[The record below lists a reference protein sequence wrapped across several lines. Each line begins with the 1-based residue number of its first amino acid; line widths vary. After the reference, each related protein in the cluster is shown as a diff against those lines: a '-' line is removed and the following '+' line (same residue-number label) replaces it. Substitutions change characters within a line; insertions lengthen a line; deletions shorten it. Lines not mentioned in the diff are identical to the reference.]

1 MIKKSQFLNL
11 IRQGDFKE
19 LFISELGWNRYR
31 GYAQLPPIVIEEKEY
46 NLSAIAERNGFQIL
60 YCEVDDIPT
69 QSLAKK
75 IDTKLRRQALD
86 YICIYR
92 LRNSAHDLWVVPV
105 RTNEKRDLVLVEYDN
120 ANAEVLYQKIDG
132 ITFEFDEETNI
143 VDLRNKVQSAFAIN
157 SEKITKD
164 FYAGFKKQHKAFADF
179 ITGIDDHVEAKNN
192 RNKQWYT
199 SVMLNRLMFCY
210 FIQKKGF
217 LNLDVDYLR
226 NKLNY
231 VRANEGENQF
241 YNFYRDFL
249 RRLFHDG
256 LNTPKHSRDFEAV
269 FGKIPYLN
277 GGMFDEHQ
285 LERDYADIDIP
296 DEAFIGLFDFFD
308 KWNWHLDTR
317 LTASG
322 KDINPDVLGYIF
334 EQYINDR
341 AQMGAYY
348 TKEDIT
354 EYIGR
359 NCILPFL
366 FDKVRTATADSPK
379 AFAPDGFVWKTLRE
393 SGDRYIFDAVKK
405 GYKDFSSIPASV
417 SRGLITDE
425 IRKEYSET
433 PIADLPE
440 THVPLS
446 ELRSEWNT
454 RTPEQWG
461 LPNEIWRETIE
472 RLQRCDDILGKINR
486 GEITSINDFITYNL
500 DIRTFAAD
508 LLAKADNH
516 FVGWFYHA
524 LQEVSI
530 LDPTCGSGAFLFAA
544 MNILEPLYEIC
555 IDRMQEFN
563 QQNPVLFKTELAEIT
578 DKYRSNIQYFIF
590 KSIILRN
597 LYGVDI
603 MVEAT
608 EIAKLRLFL
617 KMVAVV
623 DVDRRAD
630 NLGLDPLPD
639 IDFNIRCGNT
649 LVGYA
654 NKEQLIKDLYDSQ
667 GSFDVMLAN
676 EEFKEQITEEMQ
688 KVARAYDIFKD
699 VQLRQAED
707 MLAFKQAKS
716 ELRARLI
723 TLNDK
728 LNRRLFLASNGF
740 RNNQGEDFT
749 STPEYRD
756 WLASHQPFHWLA
768 EFYQIIEGNHGFDV
782 VIGNPPYVEFPSSDV
797 CYKFD
802 TLLSSNCG
810 NLYGCCI
817 ERGYQIGRFDGRFS
831 FIIPVAITCS
841 QRMSPVIQIMKQ
853 NSEYLQFANFDDRPG
868 KLFEM
873 IEHLRACIFIS
884 ARSNTASPTIYA
896 SKYNRWYTINR
907 PQLFSNLEFVEVTKF
922 CNSYI
927 IPKFSRQIECDINTS
942 IIDVKTLTVSYY
954 GINAGN
960 SVYYRA
966 AGGGYFLLVKPTKSI
981 TYINGQLEDVK
992 AEKSVA
998 ISDNYNNINI
1008 AALLSSSLFYWNYI
1022 GYTDCR
1028 NLTKSFIDNFPCPTT
1043 LAVDESLTVIGQSL
1057 FNNYELNRYKKD
1069 TYYKT
1074 TGRNVIYYEYYPKK
1088 SKCHIDQI
1096 DCNIAL
1102 HYGFTDEELDFI
1114 INYDIKYRMGDPKPR
1129 WD

>member
-1 MIKKSQFLNL
+1 MLRKPQFFTL

-19 LFISELGWNRYR
+19 LFVSELGWNRYR
-31 GYAQLPPIVIEEKEY
+31 GYAQLPPIFVDDKEY
-46 NLSAIAERNGFQIL
+46 NITAIAERSGFQIL
-60 YCEVDDIPT
+60 YSEVDEIPT
-69 QSLAKK
+69 QSVAKK

-92 LRNSAHDLWVVPV
+92 LRGTAHDLWVVPV

-132 ITFEFDEETNI
+132 ITFELDEETNI
-143 VDLRNKVQSAFAIN
+143 VDLRSKVQTAFAVN

-164 FYAGFKKQHKAFADF
+164 FYAGFKKQHKLFADF
-179 ITGIDDHVEAKNN
+179 ITGIDDHVETKNN
-192 RNKQWYT
+192 RNKQWYA

-217 LNLDVDYLR
+217 LAFDTDYLKH
-226 NKLNY
+226 KLEF
-231 VRANEGENQF
+231 VRANEGKDNF
-241 YNFYRDFL
+241 YNFYRSFL

-256 LNTPKHSRDFEAV
+256 LNAPRHSREFQDV

-285 LERDYADIDIP
+285 LEADYADIDIP

-322 KDINPDVLGYIF
+322 RDINPDVLGYIF

-359 NCILPFL
+359 NCILPYL
-366 FDKVRTATADSPK
+366 FDQVRNSTKDSAK
-379 AFAPDGFVWKTLRE
+379 EFEPDGYVWRTLRE

-405 GYKDFSSIPASV
+405 GNNDFDKIPESIA
-417 SRGLITDE
+417 RGIITDDM
-425 IRKEYSET
+425 RKEYSET
-433 PIADLPE
+433 PVGDLPDS
-440 THVPLS
+440 HIPLS

-461 LPNEIWRETIE
+461 LPNEIWRESID
-472 RLQRCDDILGKINR
+472 RMQRCGEILGKINC

-500 DIRTFAAD
+500 DIRTFASD
-508 LLAKADNH
+508 LIANGDSR

-524 LQEVSI
+524 LQEVTI

-563 QQNPVLFKTELAEIT
+563 RENPAKFKEELAEIT

-623 DVDRRAD
+623 DVDRRVD

-654 NKEQLIKDLYDSQ
+654 TKAQLDNDLNHAEDIMQ
-667 GSFDVMLAN
+667 ELAN
-676 EEFKEQITEEMQ
+676 QDFKQVIDEEMH
-688 KVARAYDIFKD
+688 KVAAAYRIF
-699 VQLRQAED
+699 VFQQLRQEED
-707 MLAFKQAKS
+707 MLAFKQAKHDLR
-716 ELRARLI
+716 ELLKS
-723 TLNDK
+723 LNDK
-728 LNRRLFLASNGF
+728 LNHRLYSA
-740 RNNQGEDFT
+740 T
-749 STPEYRD
+749 SPSISYDE
-756 WLASHQPFHWLA
+756 WLKSHQPFNWLA
-768 EFYQIIEGNHGFDV
+768 EFYQIIEGNGGFDV
-782 VIGNPPYVEFPSSDV
+782 IIGNPPYVEYSSV
-797 CYKFD
+797 RTTYKV
-802 TLLSSNCG
+802 SNYKALNSG
-810 NLYGCCI
+810 NLYSFVI
-817 ERGYQIGRFDGRFS
+817 ERCYDIINSLRYIGM
-831 FIIPVAITCS
+831 IIPISAFCTA
-841 QRMSPVIQIMKQ
+841 RMKSFMQVVIDSSTYIWVS
-853 NSEYLQFANFDDRPG
+853 NYAERPG
-868 KLFEM
+868 KLFEGAERNLSIM
-873 IEHLRACIFIS
+873 VSKSGIGGCSHIFTTNYIKWKADIRSLLFKNIAFEESTNLIDSGGFPKCNNKAEIRCFTILKATKHTIGDFLSPIKNRNILYYKNSGGRYWKFMATFKPLFYLNNQLGTSSRETHLYMKSSEDVTIFAAILNSSLYFWSYVMNSDTRTNNPSDLKDFRVDYLTIS
-884 ARSNTASPTIYA
+884 EENKESLNLLGCELMRQLQKNATMVEAKYRTGDVLFAQYA
-896 SKYNRWYTINR
+896 PGQSK
-907 PQLFSNLEFVEVTKF
+907 L
-922 CNSYI
+922 
-927 IPKFSRQIECDINTS
+927 
-942 IIDVKTLTVSYY
+942 IIDEIDTV
-954 GINAGN
+954 
-960 SVYYRA
+960 
-966 AGGGYFLLVKPTKSI
+966 
-981 TYINGQLEDVK
+981 
-992 AEKSVA
+992 
-998 ISDNYNNINI
+998 
-1008 AALLSSSLFYWNYI
+1008 
-1022 GYTDCR
+1022 
-1028 NLTKSFIDNFPCPTT
+1028 
-1043 LAVDESLTVIGQSL
+1043 LA
-1057 FNNYELNRYKKD
+1057 R
-1069 TYYKT
+1069 
-1074 TGRNVIYYEYYPKK
+1074 
-1088 SKCHIDQI
+1088 
-1096 DCNIAL
+1096 

-1114 INYDIKYRMGDPKPR
+1114 INYDIKYRMGDELNNS
-1129 WD
+1129 DE

>member
-1 MIKKSQFLNL
+1 MIRKSQFFTL

-19 LFISELGWNRYR
+19 LFVSELGWNRYR
-31 GYAQLPPIVIEEKEY
+31 GYAQLPPIIVDNEEY
-46 NLSAIAERNGFQIL
+46 NIIAIAERSGFQIL
-60 YCEVDDIPT
+60 YSEVDEIPT
-69 QSLAKK
+69 PSIAKK

-92 LRNSAHDLWVVPV
+92 RRGTAHDLWVVPV
-105 RTNEKRDLVLVEYDN
+105 RTTEKRDLVMVEYDN
-120 ANAEVLYQKIDG
+120 AKAEVLYQKIDG
-132 ITFEFDEETNI
+132 ITFGLDEQTNI
-143 VDLRNKVQSAFAIN
+143 VDLRSKVQTAFAVN

-164 FYAGFKKQHKAFADF
+164 FYAGFKKQHKLFADF
-179 ITGIDDHVEAKNN
+179 ITGIDDHVDTKNN
-192 RNKQWYT
+192 RNKQWYA

-217 LNLDVDYLR
+217 LDLDVDYLR

-231 VRANEGENQF
+231 VRADEGENKF
-241 YNFYRDFL
+241 YNFYRSFL

-256 LNTPKHSRDFEAV
+256 LNTPKHSRDFEAI

-285 LERDYADIDIP
+285 LEADYADIDIP

-322 KDINPDVLGYIF
+322 RDINPDVLGYIF

-354 EYIGR
+354 EYISR
-359 NCILPFL
+359 NCILPYL
-366 FDKVRTATADSPK
+366 FDQVKNATADSAK
-379 AFAPDGFVWKTLRE
+379 AFAPDGYVWRTLSD

-405 GYKDFSSIPASV
+405 GYADFKQIPDNIA
-417 SRGLITDE
+417 RGIITE
-425 IRKEYSET
+425 EMRREYAET
-433 PIADLPE
+433 PVSELPDN
-440 THVPLS
+440 HIPLA
-446 ELRSEWNT
+446 ELRSDWNG
-454 RTPEQWG
+454 RTPEPWG

-472 RLQRCDDILGKINR
+472 RLQRCDEILGKINR

-508 LLAKADNH
+508 LIAHGDSR
-516 FVGWFYHA
+516 FVGWSYHA
-524 LQEVSI
+524 LQRITI

-563 QQNPVLFKTELAEIT
+563 LENPAMFKAELAEIT

-654 NKEQLIKDLYDSQ
+654 NKEQLDLDLGHAEDILQ
-667 GSFDVMLAN
+667 EIAN
-676 EEFKEQITEEMQ
+676 QDFKQQIGEEMQ

-707 MLAFKQAKS
+707 MLAFKQAKH
-716 ELRARLI
+716 ELRKRLSI
-723 TLNDK
+723 LNDK
-728 LNRRLFLASNGF
+728 LNRRQFIATSGYLAIDGV
-740 RNNQGEDFT
+740 DFT
-749 STPEYRD
+749 ATKAYRD
-756 WLASHQPFHWLA
+756 WLSSHQPFHWLA
-768 EFYQIIEGNHGFDV
+768 EFYQIIEGNKGFDV
-782 VIGNPPYVEFPSSDV
+782 IVGNPPYVTFTDKTIGYKVERYATYSTKNLFALCAERFTQIVNSNSS
-797 CYKFD
+797 
-802 TLLSSNCG
+802 
-810 NLYGCCI
+810 
-817 ERGYQIGRFDGRFS
+817 IG
-831 FIIPVAITCS
+831 
-841 QRMSPVIQIMKQ
+841 
-853 NSEYLQFANFDDRPG
+853 
-868 KLFEM
+868 
-873 IEHLRACIFIS
+873 
-884 ARSNTASPTIYA
+884 
-896 SKYNRWYTINR
+896 
-907 PQLFSNLEFVEVTKF
+907 
-922 CNSYI
+922 YI
-927 IPKFSRQIECDINTS
+927 IPLSGMS
-942 IIDVKTLTVSYY
+942 IDGFEPLQRIMYKRGYSWNSYY
-954 GINAGN
+954 SGDRNPSELFNGVKIRAGIYISRNGQSTNKKYVCRYIKYQSAERPILFSKIRYVEYDKEISAPKIPSELGVSVINKINAFSDKLNNKFGIGAE
-960 SVYYRA
+960 VYYHA
-966 AGGGYFLLVKPTKSI
+966 APIHWCKCLSDLSK
-981 TYINGQLEDVK
+981 LEENDL
-992 AEKSVA
+992 
-998 ISDNYNNINI
+998 NI
-1008 AALLSSSLFYWNYI
+1008 ADSYKQLPFNKEYRDFAFVLLNSTLFFFYWIVYS
-1022 GYTDCR
+1022 DCY
-1028 NLTKSFIDNFPCPTT
+1028 NLTKKYFNIHIPNIENESFNK
-1043 LAVDESLTVIGQSL
+1043 LAAL
-1057 FNNYELNRYKKD
+1057 FNKELFDKMQIAEYTYKNRGLVRFAQFFPKQSKSVIDEID
-1069 TYYKT
+1069 T
-1074 TGRNVIYYEYYPKK
+1074 VLA
-1088 SKCHIDQI
+1088 H
-1096 DCNIAL
+1096 
-1102 HYGFTDEELDFI
+1102 HYDFTDEELDFI
-1114 INYDIKYRMGDPKPR
+1114 INYDIKYRMGDELNAE
-1129 WD
+1129 